1 MTELNSLKPKQIK
14 ETDFD
19 VYLNLDIEKYPD
31 YYKYRYLLI
40 KKYKNNITF
49 FEVFDNGNTYE
60 EYQLSLDSIKWLLDK
75 RRIKRTTKV
84 KLIIKLAENE

>member
-19 VYLNLDIEKYPD
+19 AYLDLHTEKYPD
-31 YYKYRYLLI
+31 YYKNRYLLI

-49 FEVFDNGNTYE
+49 FEVYHRDDTYE
-60 EYQLSLDSIKWLLDK
+60 EYQLSLDDIKWLLDK
-75 RRIKRTTKV
+75 KRIKRSTKV